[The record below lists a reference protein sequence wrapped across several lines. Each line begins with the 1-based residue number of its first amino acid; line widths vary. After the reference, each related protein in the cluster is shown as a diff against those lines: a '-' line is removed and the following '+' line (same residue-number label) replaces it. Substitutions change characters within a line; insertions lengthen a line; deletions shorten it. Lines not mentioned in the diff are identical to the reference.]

1 MANRASGALLLGLA
15 IALTTPAIA
24 QDPSSHLDEIRRRL
38 RAEAGVCEVPV
49 RDADLPMVALTVL
62 PGDTH
67 ARLALDLTGSRD
79 AEPVLRKIEPEL
91 RPGAKIYV
99 PRALLLPALADSRL
113 DPIPLGGPYPTLWRL
128 AQEGTD
134 HRQTGVPAAVRNL
147 QRLNAVTDPGRLH
160 RGARILV
167 PRSLVAG
174 AAAEPAPALRSSGE
188 YRVSDLS
195 GLERR
200 LAASDLPDG
209 LRKKLRKEGR
219 WDRQMQPREVDLV
232 VIHTT
237 EHRGAPFDN
246 VARFLQR
253 KRLANYLVGP
263 DGTVYE
269 VVPEAHRAFGCG
281 QSLWEGRYGV
291 DYEAIN
297 VEIFA
302 DTAPGAGGTGIAQAQ
317 YDGLKALLAQIR
329 SRRPAIHEGRVVT
342 HRMVAVSYTYG
353 TRSRKGDPYE
363 FDWAKAG
370 LPDNSQAIDQD
381 VLLGRAKLCTDERY
395 TDRVTPGQTAAARLL
410 HNL

>member
-1 MANRASGALLLGLA
+1 MGKWGCAALLVGLA
-15 IALTTPAIA
+15 VVAAAPAGA
-24 QDPSSHLDEIRRRL
+24 QDSSSHLDEIRRRL
-38 RAEAGVCEVPV
+38 RDEAGVCEVPV
-49 RDADLPMVALTVL
+49 RDVDLPMVALTVL

-79 AEPVLRKIEPEL
+79 AEAVLRKIEPEL
-91 RPGAKIYV
+91 RPGAKVYV
-99 PRALLLPALADSRL
+99 PRTLLLPGLADSRL
-113 DPIPLGGPYPTLWRL
+113 EPIALGGPYPTLWRL
-128 AQEGTD
+128 AQEATD

-167 PRSLVAG
+167 PRSLLAGAG
-174 AAAEPAPALRSSGE
+174 AAPAPALRLSDE
-188 YRVSDLS
+188 YRVTDLA

-200 LAASDLPDG
+200 LAAADLPDS
-209 LRKKLRKEGR
+209 LRRTLRRQGR
-219 WDRQMQPREVDLV
+219 WERQLQPREVDLV
-232 VIHTT
+232 VVHTT

-253 KRLANYLVGP
+253 KRLANYLVGS

-269 VVPEAHRAFGCG
+269 VVPEAQRAFGCG
-281 QSLWEGRYGV
+281 QSLWEGRYAV

-297 VEIFA
+297 VEVFA
-302 DTAPGAGGTGIAQAQ
+302 DTASGGPGIAQAQ

-329 SRRPAIHEGRVVT
+329 SRRPAIHEGRIVT
-342 HRMVAVSYTYG
+342 HRMVAVSYSYG

-381 VLLGRAKLCTDERY
+381 VLLGRTKLCTDERY